1 MPYLFNNL
9 PFMNALRRTTATL
22 FVTCSLITGVVG
34 ALATNTVH
42 ATENTLL
49 IVGDSLTAAYG
60 VNGTSLWPELLEEK
74 LRESGHETEVIAAG
88 VSGDTTAGGLR
99 RLPGLLSEHQPS
111 DVLIFLGGNDG
122 LRGTPLNS
130 IKTNLSKMIEQARDA
145 GADVALFSMQI
156 PANYGPRYTRGFEAM
171 YGELAEKYDVTL
183 VPFFEQSLISQ
194 PEMIQAD
201 GIHPTGKAQPFI
213 AEHILPFFLD

>member
-9 PFMNALRRTTATL
+9 PFLNMLQRTAATL
-22 FVTCSLITGVVG
+22 FVACSLITGVVG
-34 ALATNTVH
+34 AVAITTVQ
-42 ATENTLL
+42 AAENTLL

-60 VNGTSLWPELLEEK
+60 VNGTELWPELLEEK
-74 LRESGHETEVIAAG
+74 LKEHGHDIEVIAAG

-145 GADVALFSMQI
+145 GADVAQMWRCFRCRFRLIMGHVT
-156 PANYGPRYTRGFEAM
+156 PAGLKRCTANWQRNT
-171 YGELAEKYDVTL
+171 T
-183 VPFFEQSLISQ
+183 
-194 PEMIQAD
+194 
-201 GIHPTGKAQPFI
+201 
-213 AEHILPFFLD
+213 